1 MAAADPTL
9 VKGAYGAA
17 DIGAPQL
24 RDVPIDKS
32 LQTAGEA
39 VKKQMA
45 AQQKKKEQEAI
56 EEQVRVEAEKKRIAA
71 EQLQQQKQEAK
82 ALEGFQKNAD
92 TILVEGGS
100 NEYKQQLIHEQLQT
114 GVDAFHECETKECR
128 EKLMAKQTEL
138 QNKLA
143 NVNDFEVTVANNIK
157 NMEGA
162 PDSDGSGIRKSY
174 ALTPQGEGI
183 ASIPGGLNPLVI
195 NEENGNFGWMIYDPE
210 IQEARIAER
219 DRFNAELEGLDTNPP
234 LDMSFQEIGLRRI
247 ELQNE
252 IEKKIEEITE
262 AEHDTTI
269 DNIFMNQQDVNT
281 LMDTYSFDQ
290 SSSDVFAEA
299 MEKLRNDGF
308 NTPLGKD
315 SNIDWEAQARWIRKS
330 LLGPGNNRSLRFD
343 PIIGDAD
350 SLYDN
355 LWKALN
361 KGTYEQLYNLDSE
374 DWVDPNL
381 DGDNDPNTISDKDAQ
396 TIAKELLKNDD
407 TAEELDVLYYLNAL
421 KNNHQA
427 GLDSRPKDEE

>member
-1 MAAADPTL
+1 M
-9 VKGAYGAA
+9 
-17 DIGAPQL
+17 
-24 RDVPIDKS
+24 
-32 LQTAGEA
+32 
-39 VKKQMA
+39 
-45 AQQKKKEQEAI
+45 
-56 EEQVRVEAEKKRIAA
+56 
-71 EQLQQQKQEAK
+71 
-82 ALEGFQKNAD
+82 
-92 TILVEGGS
+92 
-100 NEYKQQLIHEQLQT
+100 
-114 GVDAFHECETKECR
+114 
-128 EKLMAKQTEL
+128 
-138 QNKLA
+138 
-143 NVNDFEVTVANNIK
+143 
-157 NMEGA
+157 
-162 PDSDGSGIRKSY
+162 SY
-174 ALTPQGEGI
+174 
-183 ASIPGGLNPLVI
+183 N
-195 NEENGNFGWMIYDPE
+195 
-210 IQEARIAER
+210 
-219 DRFNAELEGLDTNPP
+219 
-234 LDMSFQEIGLRRI
+234 
-247 ELQNE
+247 
-252 IEKKIEEITE
+252 EKKIDEITE
-262 AEHDTTI
+262 AEHDTSI

-281 LMDTYSFDQ
+281 LMDKYSFDQ

-315 SNIDWEAQARWIRKS
+315 SNVDWEAQARWIRKS
-330 LLGPGNNRSLRFD
+330 LLGPGNRRSLRFD

>member
-24 RDVPIDKS
+24 RDVPVDKS

-56 EEQVRVEAEKKRIAA
+56 EEQARAEAEQKRIAA
-71 EQLQQQKQEAK
+71 EQLQQQKQLAKEIEQHLIGAEAI
-82 ALEGFQKNAD
+82 LEGAGPSKRDAVQS
-92 TILVEGGS
+92 ILEA
-100 NEYKQQLIHEQLQT
+100 
-114 GVDAFHECETKECR
+114 GVKAYLECETKECR
-128 EKLMAKQTEL
+128 EKLMLEQTEL
-138 QNKLA
+138 QNQLTGIT
-143 NVNDFEVTVANNIK
+143 DFEQETANSVAN
-157 NMEGA
+157 MEDGGEK
-162 PDSDGSGIRKSY
+162 SDGTGLRKDYVGTLQGKDVAGVGSGI
-174 ALTPQGEGI
+174 
-183 ASIPGGLNPLVI
+183 NPMVVS
-195 NEENGNFGWMIYDPE
+195 EEDGSFGWMIYNPE
-210 IQEARIAER
+210 IQE
-219 DRFNAELEGLDTNPP
+219 DRKTKKTELNNPP

-252 IEKKIEEITE
+252 IISLEDEITKADFDKNLDREFMNKGKIESLR
-262 AEHDTTI
+262 DK
-269 DNIFMNQQDVNT
+269 
-281 LMDTYSFDQ
+281 YSFDQ
-290 SSSDVFAEA
+290 SSSDVFGEA

-330 LLGPGNNRSLRFD
+330 LLGPGNRRSLRFD

-421 KNNHQA
+421 KNQYKA
-427 GLDSRPKDEE
+427 GLDSRPKDEEQNA